1 MNKKLKNVTAKSSF
15 SLATVVG
22 TLGTKVTGFADVSVN
37 KTVTLMQNNVR
48 WGFSTAG
55 VIVALLGLGWL
66 FLNWDD
72 GPAARRAPIFT
83 LVGGIIIVGLGFAI
97 AGAIT
102 APPGA

>member
-1 MNKKLKNVTAKSSF
+1 MNKKIKNVTAKSSF
-15 SLATVVG
+15 SLATLVV
-22 TLGTKVTGFADVSVN
+22 TLGYKVTGFADVSVN
-37 KTVTLMQNNVR
+37 KTVSLMQNNVK

-55 VIVALLGLGWL
+55 IIVALLGLGWL
-66 FLNWDD
+66 FLSWDD

-83 LVGGIIIVGLGFAI
+83 LVGGIIVVGIGFAI